1 MHPILKNQ
9 LIAITA
15 TTAAGLFMLAA
26 LKTVPTV
33 EQPNWASAG
42 KSEICFANTCKPR
55 VN

>member
-33 EQPNWASAG
+33 EQPN
-42 KSEICFANTCKPR
+42 CFANTCKPR